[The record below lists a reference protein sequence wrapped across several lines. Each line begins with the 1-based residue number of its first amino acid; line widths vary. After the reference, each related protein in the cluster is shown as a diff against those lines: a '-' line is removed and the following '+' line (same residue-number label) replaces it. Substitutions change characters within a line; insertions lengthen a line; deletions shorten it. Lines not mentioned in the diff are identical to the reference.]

1 MALYRIAD
9 VVVKVS
15 PSYEETAHWYEP
27 YLTEEVVTPD
37 YELTVSQEDIDYF
50 VENGLNITP
59 AIAENML
66 LSSKFNR
73 RLLKYFGAFIHS
85 SALLFDGRVYLFSA
99 DSGVGKSTLTSR
111 ICRLYPDRASV
122 INDDK
127 PSIRMIDNKCI
138 VYGTPFAGGTDKQIN
153 TSAELG
159 AVVFIE
165 RGDENEISRIP
176 SSMAI
181 KLLLAQM
188 HKPKTPAG
196 NDRLLGILSQIIENY
211 PFYLLKCTDSDE
223 AVCVALE
230 ATKQV

>member
-1 MALYRIAD
+1 
-9 VVVKVS
+9 
-15 PSYEETAHWYEP
+15 
-27 YLTEEVVTPD
+27 
-37 YELTVSQEDIDYF
+37 
-50 VENGLNITP
+50 
-59 AIAENML
+59 
-66 LSSKFNR
+66 
-73 RLLKYFGAFIHS
+73 
-85 SALLFDGRVYLFSA
+85 
-99 DSGVGKSTLTSR
+99 
-111 ICRLYPDRASV
+111 
-122 INDDK
+122 
-127 PSIRMIDNKCI
+127 MIDNKCI